1 MHTDLSG
8 PAATYGVSSS
18 NAVKMRFDELNE
30 KGGVHGR
37 KIKLIVEDTQYQ
49 VPRAVQAGTKL
60 INRDNIFAMVAPLGT
75 PMNNALFKDQ
85 FEAGVPNLFPL
96 SAARSMYEP
105 FNKLKF
111 YGAASYV
118 DQIRAGINYFVTK
131 KGKKALCAMYQDTD
145 FGKEVMDGVQMQ
157 ADKMKIKIV
166 ETVTHKPTDQDF
178 TAQITKLK
186 GAGCDLVALGTIVRD
201 SIVPYATARKIGWTD
216 VDFLGS
222 AATYDL
228 FVAAAQGGVTEGLYA
243 MGLTDM
249 PYRDTLSPMA
259 QAWFD
264 RYKEQAT
271 RPSRTSARS
280 TATWPPTSRSPD
292 STRPARTSPRQLRE
306 GPGVDS
312 RLPRH
317 LQRPRGQLRPRQ
329 APGRELVVPRRGQ
342 GRTLGPRDRA
352 AVALIYVGGLER
364 APHTPHA
371 ARPGGAVA
379 LRERVVDVP
388 ASKGPPHPPR
398 SALRRS
404 RGAPRACRRCTGLER
419 APTPPALRAPAEP
432 WRSASVSSMYRPER
446 APHSS
451 VAG

>member
-1 MHTDLSG
+1 MKTRLAVGVLVMAVALAGTALAQKETRGVTPTEIVLGMHTDLSG

-18 NAVKMRFDELNE
+18 NAVKMRFDEAND
-30 KGGVHGR
+30 KGGIQGR

-60 INRDNIFAMVAPLGT
+60 INRDKIFAMVAPLGT

-118 DQIRAGINYFVTK
+118 DQVRAGITYFVTK
-131 KGKKALCAMYQDTD
+131 KGKKAVCAMYQDTD
-145 FGKEVMDGVQMQ
+145 FGKEVLDGIQIQVE
-157 ADKMKIKIV
+157 KMKIKLA
-166 ETVTHKPTDQDF
+166 ETTTHKPTDQDF

-186 GAGCDLVALGTIVRD
+186 GAGCDLVVLGTIVRD

-249 PYRDTLSPMA
+249 PYRDTLSPGA

-264 RYKEQAT
+264 RYKDRYKAEPNIGAVYGHV
-271 RPSRTSARS
+271 AADL
-280 TATWPPTSRSPD
+280 TAVG
-292 STRPARTSPRQLRE
+292 L
-306 GPGVDS
+306 
-312 RLPRH
+312 
-317 LQRPRGQLRPRQ
+317 
-329 APGRELVVPRRGQ
+329 
-342 GRTLGPRDRA
+342 DRA
-352 AVALIYVGGLER
+352 GKELTLDSLVKGLESIR
-364 APHTPHA
+364 GYRDIFNGPEVTFAPDKHQGA
-371 ARPGGAVA
+371 SSSFLAVVKGGRWVR
-379 LRERVVDVP
+379 LTDP
-388 ASKGPPHPPR
+388 
-398 SALRRS
+398 L
-404 RGAPRACRRCTGLER
+404 TF
-419 APTPPALRAPAEP
+419 
-432 WRSASVSSMYRPER
+432 
-446 APHSS
+446 
-451 VAG
+451 

>member
-1 MHTDLSG
+1 MRTALIAGVLAGALALTGGALAQKEIRGVSKAEIVLGMHTDLSG

-18 NAVKMRFDELNE
+18 NAVKMRFDEVNE
-30 KGGVHGR
+30 KGGIHGR
-37 KIKLIVEDTQYQ
+37 KIKLIIEDTQYQ

-60 INRDNIFAMVAPLGT
+60 IGRDRIFAMVAPLGT

-118 DQIRAGINYFVTK
+118 DQIRAGINYFATK

-145 FGKEVMDGVQMQ
+145 FGKEVLDGVQAQ
-157 ADKMKIKIV
+157 ADKLKIKIV
-166 ETVTHKPTDQDF
+166 ETTTHKPTDQDF

-228 FVAAAQGGVTEGLYA
+228 FVAAAQGGVTEGLFA

-259 QAWFD
+259 QQWFD
-264 RYKEQAT
+264 RYKDKYKAEPNIGAVYGHVAADLT
-271 RPSRTSARS
+271 VTGIDKAGKDL
-280 TATWPPTSRSPD
+280 TTD
-292 STRPARTSPRQLRE
+292 SF
-306 GPGVDS
+306 VK
-312 RLPRH
+312 
-317 LQRPRGQLRPRQ
+317 
-329 APGRELVVPRRGQ
+329 
-342 GRTLGPRDRA
+342 
-352 AVALIYVGGLER
+352 GLESIKGYR
-364 APHTPHA
+364 DIFNGPEVTFGPDKHQGANSSFLA
-371 ARPGGAVA
+371 VVKGGRWV
-379 LRERVVDVP
+379 RVTDP
-388 ASKGPPHPPR
+388 LSF
-398 SALRRS
+398 
-404 RGAPRACRRCTGLER
+404 
-419 APTPPALRAPAEP
+419 
-432 WRSASVSSMYRPER
+432 
-446 APHSS
+446 
-451 VAG
+451 

>member
-1 MHTDLSG
+1 MKKALAVGVVVAAMAVAGAAMAQKDARGVTASEIVLGMHTDLSG

-18 NAVKMRFDELNE
+18 NAVKMRFDEANE
-30 KGGVHGR
+30 KGGIHGR
-37 KIKLIVEDTQYQ
+37 KIRLVVEDTQYQ

-60 INRDNIFAMVAPLGT
+60 INRDRIFAMVAPLGT

-105 FNKLKF
+105 FHKLKF

-145 FGKEVMDGVQMQ
+145 FGKEVLDGVHLQ
-157 ADKMKIKIV
+157 AEKMKLKIV

-186 GAGCDLVALGTIVRD
+186 GAGCDLVAIGTIVRD

-228 FVAAAQGGVTEGLYA
+228 FVAAAQGGVTEGLFA

-249 PYRDTLSPMA
+249 PYRDTLSPTA
-259 QAWFD
+259 QNWFD
-264 RYKEQAT
+264 RYKERYKAEPNIGAVYGHVAADLT
-271 RPSRTSARS
+271 
-280 TATWPPTSRSPD
+280 
-292 STRPARTSPRQLRE
+292 
-306 GPGVDS
+306 
-312 RLPRH
+312 
-317 LQRPRGQLRPRQ
+317 
-329 APGRELVVPRRGQ
+329 
-342 GRTLGPRDRA
+342 
-352 AVALIYVGGLER
+352 AVALDRAGKDLNLDSFVKGLESIKGYR
-364 APHTPHA
+364 DIFNGPEATFA
-371 ARPGGAVA
+371 ADKHQGASSSFLAVVKGGRWVR
-379 LRERVVDVP
+379 L
-388 ASKGPPHPPR
+388 
-398 SALRRS
+398 
-404 RGAPRACRRCTGLER
+404 T
-419 APTPPALRAPAEP
+419 EP
-432 WRSASVSSMYRPER
+432 LTF
-446 APHSS
+446 
-451 VAG
+451 